1 MIHKLFF
8 QLLLVS
14 LIFAAPTLKASI
26 SNFPDTNIHLITPEN
41 LNKKVQIQDYKVVW
55 SQQVTEPDGTQRKG
69 INTITDVVK
78 IEKRKDGKKVIH
90 RSLKWED
97 TNNNVYIKSD
107 QLDYETLQPLSID
120 IRWNPGYVQHTDLKG
135 LQLIS
140 TSVKNE
146 FEPVKFTI
154 THLEEP
160 GFTWSSDGFML
171 VVCGGE
177 ISGSFALQTLSGLPH
192 QPKIE
197 QKQFEYVGEE
207 KVTIAGIGGF
217 QTRVIKDVGRNI
229 VATYWLSEKKPYI
242 VKVRFDQPNGQMT
255 VWKLEELE

>member
-1 MIHKLFF
+1 MLKKTLF
-8 QLLLVS
+8 QLLPVGILFITTHS
-14 LIFAAPTLKASI
+14 LKASFI
-26 SNFPDTNIHLITPEN
+26 VIPDTNIHLITPDN
-41 LNKKVQIQDYKVVW
+41 LNKQILIQAYKVVW

-69 INTITDVVK
+69 INTITDEVK
-78 IEKRKDGKKVIH
+78 IEKDSKGSKVIH
-90 RSLKWED
+90 RRLKWAD
-97 TNNNVYIKSD
+97 VYIKSD
-107 QLDYETLQPLSID
+107 RLDYGTLQPLSID
-120 IRWNPGYVQHTDLKG
+120 IRWNPAYVQHTDISG
-135 LQLIS
+135 NQLVSSSI
-140 TSVKNE
+140 KNE
-146 FEPVKFTI
+146 FTPARISVAQ
-154 THLEEP
+154 LEKA

-197 QKQFEYVGEE
+197 QKQFEYVGGE

-242 VKVRFDQPNGQMT
+242 VKVRFDQPSGQMT
-255 VWKLEELE
+255 EWKLEELE